1 MARRTDAPEDLD
13 EQLSD
18 FENKL
23 SRLRVLYE
31 QYFIGIEKRP
41 PLTLQREVVRI
52 ARSIGNYNLRKA
64 THKFR
69 YSALIQRFNVHRAY
83 WIRTT
88 REIENGTFRKHQ
100 NRVQRR
106 EIERTGRAIDNSELA
121 KQVTLRSTLG
131 DGAVEE
137 RQKRIASS
145 DYAAVPER
153 QPYVPAVSRKKK
165 RTNQLRG
172 TPLATV
178 QAVND
183 DDKRVEK
190 ERRVPQLSQPKWGD
204 VPETIGGAAKVLGG
218 AGISEDRAR
227 KIFGDLVEARKKQGE
242 SVDSLSFQKIVKSMA
257 KQVPKLREKHDA
269 RDVDFQ
275 VVTKKNKVYLKPVP
289 K

>member
-1 MARRTDAPEDLD
+1 MARRTDAPEDID
-13 EQLSD
+13 EQLSS

-41 PLTLQREVVRI
+41 PMTLQREVVRI
-52 ARSIGNYNLRKA
+52 VRQIGNYNLRKA

-69 YSALIQRFNVHRAY
+69 YSALVQRFNVHRAY
-83 WIRTT
+83 WVRTT

-100 NRVQRR
+100 FRVQKR
-106 EIERTGRAIDNSELA
+106 EIERSGRAVDNSELA
-121 KQVTLRSTLG
+121 KMVTLRSTIG
-131 DGAVEE
+131 DEAVEE
-137 RQKRIASS
+137 RLKQMAADS
-145 DYAAVPER
+145 DAAPGREA
-153 QPYVPAVSRKKK
+153 YVPAVARKKK
-165 RTNQLRG
+165 RRPSKVRG
-172 TPLATV
+172 APLAAV
-178 QAVND
+178 QAVHSED
-183 DDKRVEK
+183 SQETQ
-190 ERRVPQLSQPKWGD
+190 ERRVPQPSKPNWGD

-242 SVDSLSFQKIVKSMA
+242 SIDSLSFQKIVKSMA

-269 RDVDFQ
+269 QDLDFQ